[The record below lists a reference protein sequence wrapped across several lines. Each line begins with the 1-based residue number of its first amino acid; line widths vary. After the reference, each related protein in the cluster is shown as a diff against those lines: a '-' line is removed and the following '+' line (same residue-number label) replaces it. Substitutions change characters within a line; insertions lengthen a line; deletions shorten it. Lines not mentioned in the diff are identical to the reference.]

1 MERKDDNYVLIN
13 KFKNMYVSFLSPLT
27 KYIKIDKD
35 NIEDIEKALSEQDIQ
50 SLARLT
56 MLDNIRGGV
65 KELNLKVPLISFG
78 KSLLKEY
85 GLNGNII
92 VSGKKI
98 KDISSQDLVGD
109 RLMVEIESLLDYNED
124 SLSEISSLC
133 GSLDL
138 PIIIRIGQDLEEVG
152 KIVNKFSSSP
162 IETLESFGFLDRK
175 CYIYGLE
182 YVDKDDQKLI
192 KDYEATCI
200 FSPQS
205 DAKAGRGAI
214 NLYNFIYNDIKF
226 GFSSEICY
234 NVDMLQEGKL
244 ALFNTSNL
252 MYESDLIDCD
262 ILLNALLAEDD
273 NDDKLMI
280 ALSSNEVPENIF
292 DKHIELDKY
301 SDDYARLSKIAI
313 EIATKIK
320 EKI

>member
-13 KFKNMYVSFLSPLT
+13 KFKNMYVSFLSPLSR
-27 KYIKIDKD
+27 YIKINKNSID
-35 NIEDIEKALSEQDIQ
+35 EIEKSLSEHDIQ
-50 SLARLT
+50 SLCRLVV
-56 MLDNIRGGV
+56 LENVRAGV

-78 KSLLKEY
+78 KSLFKEY
-85 GLNGNII
+85 GLKGNII
-92 VSGKKI
+92 ISGKMLKH
-98 KDISSQDLVGD
+98 ISSQDLVGD
-109 RLMVEIESLLDYNED
+109 RLMVEIESLLDYSDE

-133 GSLDL
+133 ASLDL
-138 PIIIRIGQDLEEVG
+138 PIIIRVGQDLEEVG

-175 CYIYGLE
+175 CYIFGLE
-182 YVDKDDQKLI
+182 YIDKDDQKLI
-192 KDYEATCI
+192 KDYDATCI

-205 DAKAGRGAI
+205 DARIGRGAI

-252 MYESDLIDCD
+252 MYESDLVDCE
-262 ILLNALLAEDD
+262 ILLD
-273 NDDKLMI
+273 
-280 ALSSNEVPENIF
+280 ALSSSDENDRLMLELSSYERPSNIL
-292 DKHIELDKY
+292 DRQVKIEKY
-301 SDDYARLSKIAI
+301 GEDYFKLSKLAL

>member
-13 KFKNMYVSFLSPLT
+13 KFKNMYVSFLSPLSR
-27 KYIKIDKD
+27 YIKINKNSID
-35 NIEDIEKALSEQDIQ
+35 EIEKSLSVNDIQ
-50 SLARLT
+50 SLCRLVV
-56 MLDNIRGGV
+56 LENVRAGV

-78 KSLLKEY
+78 KSLFKEY
-85 GLNGNII
+85 GLKGNII
-92 VSGKKI
+92 ISGKMLKH
-98 KDISSQDLVGD
+98 ISSQDLVGD
-109 RLMVEIESLLDYNED
+109 RLMVEIESLLDYSED

-133 GSLDL
+133 ASLDL
-138 PIIIRIGQDLEEVG
+138 PIIIRVGQDLEEVG

-175 CYIYGLE
+175 CYIFGLE
-182 YVDKDDQKLI
+182 YIDKDDQKLI
-192 KDYEATCI
+192 KDYDATCI

-205 DAKAGRGAI
+205 DARIGRGAI

-252 MYESDLIDCD
+252 MYESDLVDCE
-262 ILLNALLAEDD
+262 ILLD
-273 NDDKLMI
+273 
-280 ALSSNEVPENIF
+280 ALSSSDENDRLMLELSSYERPSNIL
-292 DKHIELDKY
+292 DRQVKIEKY
-301 SDDYARLSKIAI
+301 GEDYFKLSKLAL

>member
-13 KFKNMYVSFLSPLT
+13 KFKNMYVSFLSPLSR
-27 KYIKIDKD
+27 YIKINKNSID
-35 NIEDIEKALSEQDIQ
+35 EIEKSLSVNDIQ
-50 SLARLT
+50 SLCRLVV
-56 MLDNIRGGV
+56 LENVRAGV

-78 KSLLKEY
+78 KSLFKEY
-85 GLNGNII
+85 GLKGNII
-92 VSGKKI
+92 ISGKMLKH
-98 KDISSQDLVGD
+98 ISSQDLVGD
-109 RLMVEIESLLDYNED
+109 RLMVEIESLLDYSDE

-133 GSLDL
+133 ASLDL
-138 PIIIRIGQDLEEVG
+138 PIIIRVGQDLEEVG

-175 CYIYGLE
+175 CYIFGLE
-182 YVDKDDQKLI
+182 YIDKDDQKLI
-192 KDYEATCI
+192 KDYDATCI

-205 DAKAGRGAI
+205 DARIGRGAI

-252 MYESDLIDCD
+252 MYESDLVDCE
-262 ILLNALLAEDD
+262 ILLD
-273 NDDKLMI
+273 
-280 ALSSNEVPENIF
+280 ALSSSDENDRLMLELSSYERPSNIL
-292 DKHIELDKY
+292 DRQVKIEKY
-301 SDDYARLSKIAI
+301 GEDYFKLSKLAL